1 MISKPYTEDLYDP
14 ERRKRY
20 LENYERIF
28 GKKNGLRERSH
39 REVGRKKI
47 KKHNKV
53 G

>member
-28 GKKNGLRERSH
+28 GKRENLGEELHEEVKKKQKN
-39 REVGRKKI
+39 K
-47 KKHNKV
+47 
-53 G
+53 